1 MNGADREEV
10 VVALVG
16 NPNVGK
22 STLFNA
28 LTGLHQHTG
37 NWPGKTVA
45 VAQGRY
51 RYKGRTYRLVD
62 LPGTY
67 SLRSR
72 SEEERITA
80 EFLKS
85 CQADCVL
92 VLGDATCLERNLLLM
107 LQVLEL
113 TDRCVFCV
121 NLLDEAA
128 RRHLSVDLAA
138 LHLELGVPVVG
149 ITASTGQGLDRLQE
163 TVRELVDGFVPTH
176 PRRVIGDREQVL
188 APTSRKMT
196 DRTAT
201 RFVHRAEE
209 IAAQVLSG
217 EQRQGLSWLDRLT
230 LGRWSGRLIMVLLLL
245 GVFWLTISGAN
256 IPSMWLER
264 LLNWFG
270 QLLRAGAAAL
280 HFPAWLT
287 GLLLEG
293 AYDTAARVVAVMLPP
308 MAIFFPLFTLLE
320 DFGYLPRAAFLL
332 DHRFERCGG
341 CGKQAL
347 TMAMGFGCN
356 AAGVIGCRIITS
368 PRERLLAILT
378 NALVPCNGRFPALI
392 VLISLFFSSNSLIG
406 AGILT
411 AFVILSVGMT
421 FFATALLSGS
431 VLQGEPNPMV
441 LEIPPFRRPRV
452 GQILLRSLLDRTA
465 AVTARA
471 VTVAAPAG
479 MVLWLL
485 GHVTVG
491 EQSLLLHLAA
501 FLQPLGGF
509 LGMSGAI
516 LAAFL
521 LSFPANELLLP
532 LLVTILSG
540 SAVLI
545 EVSGEALHTL
555 LLSHGWAW
563 QTALCTILFLLFH
576 WPCATTCLTI
586 HRETGSWK
594 WTLVSMAVPTA
605 LGILLCAALSCLA
618 QVLALF

>member
-80 EFLKS
+80 EYLRS
-85 CQADCVL
+85 AQADCVL

-149 ITASTGQGLDRLQE
+149 ITASAGQGLDRLQE

-196 DRTAT
+196 DQTAT

-209 IAAQVLSG
+209 IAARVLSG
-217 EQRQGLSWLDRLT
+217 EQRPVMSWLDRLT
-230 LGRWSGRLIMVLLLL
+230 LGRWSGRIIMVLLLL

-256 IPSMWLER
+256 VPSLWLER
-264 LLNWFG
+264 LLTWIG

-280 HFPAWLT
+280 HFPDWLT

-332 DHRFERCGG
+332 DHCFERCGG

-594 WTLVSMAVPTA
+594 WTLLSMAVPTA
-605 LGILLCAALSCLA
+605 LGVLLCAAVSCLA
-618 QVLALF
+618 QAALL

>member
-80 EFLKS
+80 EYLRS
-85 CQADCVL
+85 AQADCVL

-149 ITASTGQGLDRLQE
+149 ITASAGQGLDRLQE

-196 DRTAT
+196 DQTAT

-209 IAAQVLSG
+209 IAARVLSG
-217 EQRQGLSWLDRLT
+217 EQRPVMSWLDRLT
-230 LGRWSGRLIMVLLLL
+230 LGRWSGRIIMVLLLL

-256 IPSMWLER
+256 VPSLWLER
-264 LLNWFG
+264 LLTWIG

-280 HFPAWLT
+280 HFPDWLT

-332 DHRFERCGG
+332 DHCFERCGG

-392 VLISLFFSSNSLIG
+392 VLISLFFSANSLLG

-411 AFVILSVGMT
+411 AFVLLSVAMT
-421 FFATALLSGS
+421 FLATALLSGS
-431 VLQGEPNPMV
+431 VLQGEPSPMV

-594 WTLVSMAVPTA
+594 WTLLSMAVPTA
-605 LGILLCAALSCLA
+605 LGVLLCAAVSCLA
-618 QVLALF
+618 QAALL